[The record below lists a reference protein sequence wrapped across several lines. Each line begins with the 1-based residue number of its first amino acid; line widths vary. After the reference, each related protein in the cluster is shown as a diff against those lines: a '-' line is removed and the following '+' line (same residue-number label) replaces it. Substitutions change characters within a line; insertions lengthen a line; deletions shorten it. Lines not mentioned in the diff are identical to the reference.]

1 MTKPS
6 SSVSNPSIVAQRITL
21 TGKVQGV
28 GFRPFVY
35 RLAKQLGIRGWVQN
49 LRGRVLVHAEAP
61 ADQLEGFARSL
72 IEQAPTI
79 AQPEISHQEA
89 HGLESMPE
97 FVIRDSDQD
106 AEADIHIPPDFFT
119 CPDCLREMDD
129 PQDRRYGYPFINCTQ
144 CGPRYTLIRTLPYD
158 RPNTSMADFPL
169 CAKCQAEY
177 EDPMNRRFHAEPVA
191 CPVCGPALSYVA
203 ADQSVEGNEAA
214 MEASVEALHA
224 GRILAIKGVGG
235 YHLVCD
241 ARNEAAVQKL
251 RDRKQRPDKPLAV
264 LVPAMGDDELDA
276 VRGIAT
282 ISPAEAEC
290 LRAPSRPIV
299 LVTRRDDADLAAGIA
314 PGLGQLGVFLPYSPL
329 HHRLLQLFDGPLVAT
344 SANISGEPVLTD
356 NQAVDR
362 RLAQVTDGTLHHNRE
377 IVRPADDSVFRLIA
391 GKARPL
397 RLGRGFA
404 PIEQTLPFS
413 LKTPLLAVG
422 GQMKNTVALAW
433 ENRIVI
439 SPHIGDL
446 DSPRSLEV
454 FKNTINDLQVLYQ
467 VKYDSIVTDAHHG
480 YAAHRWAQ
488 QTGRPV
494 VPVFHHHAH
503 AASLGLEYPGDE
515 PWLVFTWDGVGYG
528 ADDSLW
534 GGEAL
539 YGKAGNWQRV
549 ASFRPFSIP
558 GGDRAGREPWRSAAA
573 LCWEAGLPYSAP
585 AEDELVHAAW
595 EKRINCPTTTAVG
608 RLFDAAAA
616 LTGLVDKAS
625 FEGQGP
631 MLLEAQANTPCV
643 ANTQP
648 LVKNAEGLFEADWS
662 PLIPMLRDE
671 GALLND
677 RASQFHA
684 TMAATL
690 VQQALMIRD
699 IHGAFRIGLSGGVFQ
714 NKRLSEQVF
723 ELCAREGLEVYMP
736 EVIPCNDGG
745 LCVGQIIEAAALRN
759 DLNYNPK

>member
-6 SSVSNPSIVAQRITL
+6 SSASNPSHIATRFTL

-49 LRGRVLVHAEAP
+49 LKGRVLVHAEAS
-61 ADQLEGFARSL
+61 AGQLEAFARSL

-89 HGLESMPE
+89 HELESMTE
-97 FVIRDSDQD
+97 FVIRDSDQY

-169 CAKCQAEY
+169 CPDCMAEY

-191 CPVCGPALSYVA
+191 CPVCGPTLSYVA
-203 ADQSVEGNEAA
+203 ADQSVEGNESA
-214 MEASVEALHA
+214 MEAAVEALRI

-241 ARNEAAVQKL
+241 ARNDEAVQRL
-251 RDRKQRPDKPLAV
+251 RLRKQRPDKPLAV
-264 LVPAMGDDELDA
+264 LVPARGEDELDA
-276 VRGIAT
+276 VRAIANIT
-282 ISPAEAEC
+282 PAEAEC

-299 LVTRRDDADLAAGIA
+299 LVTRRDDANLAAGIA
-314 PGLGQLGVFLPYSPL
+314 PGLNQIGVFLPYSPL

-356 NQAVDR
+356 NQDVDR

-377 IVRPADDSVFRLIA
+377 IVRPADDSVFRVIA
-391 GKARPL
+391 GNPRPL

-404 PIEQTLPFS
+404 PVEHTLPFR
-413 LKTPLLAVG
+413 LKHPLLAVG

-433 ENRIVI
+433 EDRIVI

-446 DSPRSLEV
+446 DSPRSLTV
-454 FKNTINDLQVLYQ
+454 FENTINDLQELYQ
-467 VKYDSIVTDAHHG
+467 VKYNAIVADAHPA
-480 YAAHRWAQ
+480 YAAHRWANK
-488 QTGRPV
+488 TGAPV
-494 VPVFHHHAH
+494 IPVYHHLAH
-503 AASLGLEYPGDE
+503 ASALGLEYPADE

-528 ADDSLW
+528 TDGHLW

-539 YGKAGNWQRV
+539 YGSPGNWQRV

-585 AEDELVHAAW
+585 ADQELMQAAW
-595 EKRINCPTTTAVG
+595 ENRINCPTTTAVG

-616 LTGLVDKAS
+616 LTGLVDKAR

-631 MLLEAQANTPCV
+631 MMLETRATV
-643 ANTQP
+643 ACDAESLP
-648 LVKNAEGLFEADWS
+648 LQENKQGLVVADWA
-662 PLIPMLRDE
+662 PLLPMLSDASIPLE
-671 GALLND
+671 D
-677 RASQFHA
+677 RASRFHA

-690 VQQALMIRD
+690 VQQAKAVRESK
-699 IHGAFRIGLSGGVFQ
+699 GAFRIGLSGGVFQ

-723 ELCAREGLEVYMP
+723 ELCARVGLEVYMP
-736 EVIPCNDGG
+736 AVIPCNDGG
-745 LCVGQIIEAAALRN
+745 LCAGQIIEAAAQNN
-759 DLNYNPK
+759 DMKH